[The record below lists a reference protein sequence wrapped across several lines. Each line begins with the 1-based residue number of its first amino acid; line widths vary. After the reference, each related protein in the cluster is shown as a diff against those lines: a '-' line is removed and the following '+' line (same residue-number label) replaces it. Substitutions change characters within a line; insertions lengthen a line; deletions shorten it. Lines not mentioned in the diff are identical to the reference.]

1 MFGVADLYNRRPP
14 SMRFQVKPHSG
25 ILSVFL
31 PERRPSA
38 LAIGHLAAASL
49 LLLPWHSFSPAAL
62 PSAGRGGERRGR
74 KNAHARWTLPP
85 AARRSRNPS
94 CRLASLTARAG
105 RSDNRL
111 SV

>member
-1 MFGVADLYNRRPP
+1 
-14 SMRFQVKPHSG
+14 MRFQVKPHSG

-62 PSAGRGGERRGR
+62 PSAGRGGERRGG
-74 KNAHARWTLPP
+74 KNAHPRWTRPP
-85 AARRSRNPS
+85 AAPRPRNPS
-94 CRLASLTARAG
+94 CRLGPVTAPTG
-105 RSDNRL
+105 PLDDPPIP
-111 SV
+111 